1 MIIVLVYQCMNR
13 THAYCILYRRFRP
26 WCAHTYWIYRYT
38 AYAEHAHAADACPYL
53 FRLILKLNAWAYMH
67 LYPYVTSLFPAA
79 ISHLTQRRP
88 WPTQHGLGPQWKQ
101 SQRGMCWFID
111 LTEFIYSYLPDSG
124 TIHVYEPGTRCL
136 QPTFHFS
143 STSIKGQPFLAIQT
157 CMGKCFSKDGVAT
170 HVWVQVAETVVAN
183 VLGSFCILSNIINPN
198 DSKCTWVHSSCK
210 LALENFMLKLAKI
223 SRQGTMRLK
232 PGFQVASWNK
242 PFQGDVKR
250 LYALSF
256 A

>member
-111 LTEFIYSYLPDSG
+111 LTEFIYSWFARFGNNSCVWARDQVFATNFSFFQHKYQRSTLFGNTNLYGQVFLKTFRMALPHMFECKSQKLLSRMYL
-124 TIHVYEPGTRCL
+124 
-136 QPTFHFS
+136 
-143 STSIKGQPFLAIQT
+143 
-157 CMGKCFSKDGVAT
+157 
-170 HVWVQVAETVVAN
+170 
-183 VLGSFCILSNIINPN
+183 
-198 DSKCTWVHSSCK
+198 VHSVFY
-210 LALENFMLKLAKI
+210 L
-223 SRQGTMRLK
+223 T
-232 PGFQVASWNK
+232 
-242 PFQGDVKR
+242 
-250 LYALSF
+250 
-256 A
+256 

>member
-143 STSIKGQPFLAIQT
+143 STSIKGQPFLGILFDPFWQY
-157 CMGKCFSKDGVAT
+157 KL
-170 HVWVQVAETVVAN
+170 VWASVSQKMALPHMFECKSQK
-183 VLGSFCILSNIINPN
+183 LLSRMYL
-198 DSKCTWVHSSCK
+198 VHSVFY
-210 LALENFMLKLAKI
+210 L
-223 SRQGTMRLK
+223 T
-232 PGFQVASWNK
+232 
-242 PFQGDVKR
+242 
-250 LYALSF
+250 
-256 A
+256 